1 MMPGLSLSDDQ
12 SDDRFDDQFMV
23 RALQLARKGLLTTDP
38 NPCVG
43 SVVVKHGEIVGEG
56 WHQRA
61 GGAHAE
67 VEALQMAAGKARD
80 ASVYVTLEPCCHY
93 GKTPPCTEKLIQ
105 SGVKRVV
112 AAMEDPNPR
121 VAGQGFKTLA
131 DAGIETRVGVLEA
144 AAKELNRGFCRRMR
158 TGRPYVVSK
167 LAMSLDGRTALASGE
182 SKWITGASARRDVH
196 WMRARSSAVLTGIE
210 TVLADDPLLNARP
223 GLPPEQFIQP
233 LRVILDSRLRM
244 PANARI
250 ATENPAPLILTVSSE
265 RGKIASLVDAG
276 FKIVNLS
283 ENARGRLDLPAVME
297 YLGGIGVNQLLVE
310 AGPTLNG
317 ALLAE
322 GLVDEWIVYQSPC
335 VLGNQARALVHLP
348 GLKNMLDRYQLT
360 LLDVRSIGADLR
372 LRYRVEN
379 SALAGRS

>member
-1 MMPGLSLSDDQ
+1 MTRRLSLIDDHY
-12 SDDRFDDQFMV
+12 MV
-23 RALQLARKGLLTTDP
+23 RALQLARHGLLTADP

-43 SVVVKHGEIVGEG
+43 SVVVRDGQIVGEG
-56 WHQRA
+56 WHHRA

-67 VEALQMAAGKARD
+67 VEALQMAGEAARG
-80 ASVYVTLEPCCHY
+80 ATVYVTLEPCCHY
-93 GKTPPCTEKLIQ
+93 GKTPPCTEKLIR

-121 VAGQGFKTLA
+121 VAGQGFKALA
-131 DAGIETRVGVLEA
+131 DAGIETRVGVLEQ
-144 AAKELNRGFCRRMR
+144 AAKEVNRGFCRRMR
-158 TGRPYVVSK
+158 TGRPFVVSK
-167 LAMSLDGRTALASGE
+167 LAMSLDGRTALACGE
-182 SKWITGASARRDVH
+182 SKWITGESARRDVH

-223 GLPPEQFIQP
+223 DLPPEQFMQP

-250 ATENPAPLILTVSSE
+250 ATESPAPLILTVSSE

-276 FKIVNLS
+276 FQIVNCS
-283 ENARGRLDLPAVME
+283 ENARGRLDLSAVME
-297 YLGGIGVNQLLVE
+297 YLGGIGVNQLMVE

-322 GLVDEWIVYQSPC
+322 GLVDEWIVYQSAC
-335 VLGNQARALVHLP
+335 VLGDTARALVHLP
-348 GLKNMLDRYQLT
+348 GLENMSERYRLT
-360 LLDVRSIGADLR
+360 LLDVRAVGADLR

-379 SALAGRS
+379 SGLAECC